1 MSLFF
6 LGEKIGEVFRGLRGV
21 SAPSFWRR
29 GLKFLGPPEM
39 VRQFSVQQIGAVFG
53 SLFGA
58 VFGTLFGAVF
68 GSKNWRSLF
77 AHFLAQLH
85 S

>member
-6 LGEKIGEVFRGLRGV
+6 GGETTGEVFHGRRGG

-39 VRQFSVQQIGAVFG
+39 VRQFSVQKIGAVFG

-68 GSKNWRSLF
+68 GS
-77 AHFLAQLH
+77 
-85 S
+85 